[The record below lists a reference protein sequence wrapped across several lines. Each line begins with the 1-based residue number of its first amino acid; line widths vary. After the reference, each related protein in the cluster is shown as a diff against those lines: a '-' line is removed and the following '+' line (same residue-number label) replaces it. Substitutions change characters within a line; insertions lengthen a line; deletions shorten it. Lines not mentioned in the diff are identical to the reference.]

1 MVLTLSLSDETTSG
15 ESRGAGTF
23 QFDTPNLTLREIIR
37 VRVQQEVARFNETDY
52 EMFQGLVEPEE
63 SERILNGV
71 RARPVLDGQTQ
82 FAKAI
87 TAFKGNGFLVLLDDR
102 QIMDLDEPLA
112 VTAQSKITFLRLVPL
127 AGG

>member
-1 MVLTLSLSDETTSG
+1 MLLSLSDETTSG
-15 ESRGAGTF
+15 ESRSAGTL

-37 VRVQQEVARFNETDY
+37 LRVEQEVARFNEADFA
-52 EMFQGLVEPEE
+52 MFQGLVEPEE

-71 RARPVLDGQTQ
+71 RTRPFLDGQKQ

-87 TAFKGNGFLVLLDDR
+87 AAFKGNGFLVLLDDR
-102 QIMDLDEPLA
+102 QIMDLDEPLH